1 MKFMQTPIKISP
13 FYPLP
18 HYKSLQSQGKQDKQ
32 YWNEIAIKEET

>member
-1 MKFMQTPIKISP
+1 MKFMQAPIKTSP

-18 HYKSLQSQGKQDKQ
+18 YYKSLQSQGKQDKQ